1 MKRLILACIGCF
13 FLTWQASEVKAGQ
26 FTQLVAFGDS
36 LTDVGNL
43 YHVTNNTFPVSPPY
57 DQGRFSDGPVWL
69 EELASRMG
77 LPAPLPSTEGGTDFA
92 FAGAETHSASGLS
105 TKNTPNL
112 DTQIGSYLG
121 LHSTFT
127 GNQLIVVWGGANDF
141 LNARQT
147 NPSIPVSNLAAEIT
161 DIANHGGKYFLVPNL
176 PPLGITPDVRSLGS
190 AAVTSMNSLSI
201 QFDSMLASEENTL
214 EASLGIKIFRLDV
227 ASLSELM
234 IHIPG
239 AFGLTNVTGQALQNG
254 SFNEGLPGPVAPNPD
269 QYLFWDGVHPTQTVH
284 KIVGDAA
291 FALLSVPE
299 RRDLDPPATGRRGEA
314 DLALFPVPE
323 PSALSMAGIA
333 TLIGLAYAWRSR
345 WKALARA

>member
-1 MKRLILACIGCF
+1 VEIEARG
-13 FLTWQASEVKAGQ
+13 TR
-26 FTQLVAFGDS
+26 
-36 LTDVGNL
+36 
-43 YHVTNNTFPVSPPY
+43 VTN
-57 DQGRFSDGPVWL
+57 GI
-69 EELASRMG
+69 
-77 LPAPLPSTEGGTDFA
+77 
-92 FAGAETHSASGLS
+92 AGASALYRGWDRLRLRRRRDPLGIGPLYE
-105 TKNTPNL
+105 NTPNL

-227 ASLSELM
+227 ASLIEHV
-234 IHIPG
+234 IHNPG
-239 AFGLTNVTGQALQNG
+239 
-254 SFNEGLPGPVAPNPD
+254 
-269 QYLFWDGVHPTQTVH
+269 H
-284 KIVGDAA
+284 
-291 FALLSVPE
+291 
-299 RRDLDPPATGRRGEA
+299 
-314 DLALFPVPE
+314 LA
-323 PSALSMAGIA
+323 
-333 TLIGLAYAWRSR
+333 SR
-345 WKALARA
+345 M